1 MAKDIAKKYN
11 VTPQQ
16 VIFAFVLSLGATP
29 MVGSATAQHLKQD
42 MDVTSDLLALEDR
55 IRFAEALG
63 KPDLVER

>member
-1 MAKDIAKKYN
+1 MAKDIAKKYK

-16 VIFAFVLSLGATP
+16 VIFSFVLSLGATP

-42 MDVTSDLLALEDR
+42 MDFSSDLLSLEDR